1 MKTVIILGDVNIDI
15 ILSGMLSP
23 PAWGK
28 EILADNCVMK
38 LGGSAANVAAMLA
51 MNGCPVR
58 LFGCVGNDSNGR
70 YLINSLE
77 EFRIETNTICIADN
91 ETTGVTVSLTYPHE
105 RMYISHLGTVAST
118 KLENLSDGY
127 LRKGSHLHL
136 TSYFLQKGLRAS
148 VGGLLKQAKE
158 IGMTTSLD
166 PGGDP
171 SGEWD
176 LSDLQGYLQYLD
188 WFMPNADEMKGVA
201 NKRNIE
207 DAVINF
213 AREVTGLVV
222 KMGPQGAI
230 TRYEGRVEHW
240 PGLDVQAIDT
250 TCAGDCFDA
259 GFLYSLTGGNPLS
272 EAVHRGNEYGAQ
284 AVLNVGLPP
293 HKIT

>member
-1 MKTVIILGDVNIDI
+1 MKTVIIIGDVNIDI
-15 ILSGMLSP
+15 ILSGMRSA
-23 PAWGK
+23 PALGK
-28 EILADNCVMK
+28 EILADSSVMK

-70 YLINSLE
+70 YLINSLK
-77 EFRIETNTICIADN
+77 EFRVDTDTICIADN
-91 ETTGVTVSLTYPHE
+91 EPTGITVSLSYPHE

-118 KLENLSDGY
+118 KLENLPDGY
-127 LRKGSHLHL
+127 LRKGCHLHL
-136 TSYFLQKGLRAS
+136 ASYFLQKGLKAS
-148 VGGLLKQAKE
+148 VGSLLKQAKE

-176 LSDLQGYLQYLD
+176 ISDLRAYFQYLD
-188 WFMPNADEMKGVA
+188 WFMPNADEMKAVTK
-201 NKRNIE
+201 NRNIE

-213 AREVTGLVV
+213 AQEVTRIVV

-230 TRYEGRVEHW
+230 TRYKGNVEHW
-240 PGLDVQAIDT
+240 PGLDVKAVDT

-259 GFLYSLTGGNPLS
+259 GFLYSLTCGNPLPK
-272 EAVHRGNEYGAQ
+272 AVQMGNKYGAQ
-284 AVLNVGLPP
+284 SVLNVGLPRQQ
-293 HKIT
+293 IR